1 MGPSILETRLLFSI
15 QTSNNHG
22 SALWPNLKSSLKTNI
37 KQNKTKRSDSRQ
49 TTVLQPMTA
58 DIDVTK
64 PHWADRQVNRIFS
77 NGWLK
82 NGKKIHRTRDQCQNH
97 GDHSG
102 PTCEGLPN
110 NQTYSQQQCFHPAP
124 MASPGLETI
133 FQFNRRQHGIIK
145 PTQTDGSL
153 DAGSTAHAL
162 FLETFFETTTME
174 IWWNMDW
181 SGVDARW
188 CVASRRAKH
197 PFLCVHV
204 CVWMC
209 VCMCVCVCAV
219 RFYNLSITRHSTYLH
234 RSLQFAT
241 WEAQT
246 IWCVT
251 PRIHPILVSLP
262 WVCAR
267 HCPYLSQD
275 TRQQGKHWTTCPT
288 VV

>member
-1 MGPSILETRLLFSI
+1 
-15 QTSNNHG
+15 
-22 SALWPNLKSSLKTNI
+22 
-37 KQNKTKRSDSRQ
+37 
-49 TTVLQPMTA
+49 MTA

-110 NQTYSQQQCFHPAP
+110 NQTYSQQQCFLPAP

-145 PTQTDGSL
+145 PTQPDGSL

-174 IWWNMDW
+174 IWWNMCNRGKNRLETLW
-181 SGVDARW
+181 QLSTFAP
-188 CVASRRAKH
+188 SRT
-197 PFLCVHV
+197 L
-204 CVWMC
+204 
-209 VCMCVCVCAV
+209 
-219 RFYNLSITRHSTYLH
+219 NLHL
-234 RSLQFAT
+234 LQ
-241 WEAQT
+241 
-246 IWCVT
+246 
-251 PRIHPILVSLP
+251 
-262 WVCAR
+262 
-267 HCPYLSQD
+267 PYQALI
-275 TRQQGKHWTTCPT
+275 
-288 VV
+288 VF